1 MRGRWR
7 RSVSWK
13 DGDGVKARERA
24 SEEAS
29 VVCCGRFVL
38 TKGRSQRARGEMIG
52 TAALNPEI
60 HLRACN
66 VLNLSFISP

>member
-1 MRGRWR
+1 METYG
-7 RSVSWK
+7 
-13 DGDGVKARERA
+13 DGDRARERA

-38 TKGRSQRARGEMIG
+38 TKGRSQKARREKIG

-60 HLRACN
+60 HLRACT
-66 VLNLSFISP
+66 VLNLSFYPPLRRE